1 MIGTV
6 GNYRIFRV
14 SRGMRLADD
23 LRKDLGTNGELCAA
37 ALANRQPVYAVYR
50 KSRLMACYIFQK
62 ENHQLVCR
70 DEWEVERLPAT
81 IINETDLCIC
91 RDLISILAWK
101 CGWTAQFHNH
111 PVTVNHSALL
121 LQILEGLVFGAA
133 MGLIVWLARRHLV
146 ISILIGCTWAAASVL
161 LFLNHEIEK
170 QKDRYTFRD

>member
-6 GNYRIFRV
+6 RNYRIFRV
-14 SRGMRLADD
+14 SRGTRLADD
-23 LRKDLGTNGELCAA
+23 LRKDLGTSGELCAA

-91 RDLISILAWK
+91 RDLISILEWK
-101 CGWTAQFHNH
+101 YGWTAQFHNH

-121 LQILEGLVFGAA
+121 LQILEGFVFGAA
-133 MGLIVWLARRHLV
+133 MGLIVWLDRRHLV
-146 ISILIGCTWAAASVL
+146 ISILIGCTWATASVL

>member
-14 SRGMRLADD
+14 SRGTRLADD

-81 IINETDLCIC
+81 IANETDLCIC

-146 ISILIGCTWAAASVL
+146 ISILISCVWAAASVL

>member
-1 MIGTV
+1 M
-6 GNYRIFRV
+6 
-14 SRGMRLADD
+14 
-23 LRKDLGTNGELCAA
+23 
-37 ALANRQPVYAVYR
+37 
-50 KSRLMACYIFQK
+50 
-62 ENHQLVCR
+62 CR

-101 CGWTAQFHNH
+101 YGWTAQFHNH

-121 LQILEGLVFGAA
+121 LQILEGFVFGAA

-146 ISILIGCTWAAASVL
+146 ISILIGCTWATASVL